1 MKRIQT
7 FFGVGKILT
16 DDKNNLVFYIV
27 YSITYLTNVIIPHFL
42 KYPLLTQKQADFLL
56 FKSVS
61 DIINRKEHLNTET
74 EGLTKIVGI
83 KASINKGLT
92 ATLVEAFPNIISVN
106 RPKVEHPTTI
116 DPNWLVG
123 FVDGEGCFNVNI
135 INSKT
140 HKIGTQVKVRFS
152 LIGGKPVEKQ

>member
-1 MKRIQT
+1 M
-7 FFGVGKILT
+7 
-16 DDKNNLVFYIV
+16 
-27 YSITYLTNVIIPHFL
+27 
-42 KYPLLTQKQADFLL
+42 
-56 FKSVS
+56 
-61 DIINRKEHLNTET
+61 
-74 EGLTKIVGI
+74 
-83 KASINKGLT
+83 
-92 ATLVEAFPNIISVN
+92 
-106 RPKVEHPTTI
+106 EHPTTI

>member
-1 MKRIQT
+1 LKRIQT

-116 DPNWLVG
+116 DPN
-123 FVDGEGCFNVNI
+123 
-135 INSKT
+135 
-140 HKIGTQVKVRFS
+140 
-152 LIGGKPVEKQ
+152 